1 MSFTNYGNK
10 YKFKALNRGGS
21 KSIVKLQYKKKDGT
35 WSNTIES
42 ETYGNETPEDVR
54 RRMENNN
61 NKEYRIVKDNKFSET
76 SLEELHKLRGELAEK
91 ENHLQILNT
100 WYNNERDDKSRKGI
114 LKDIKSVELKIK
126 EIKNK
131 MTDIKNK
138 ARLKDSMDM
147 LKLMGWTTDAD
158 PFGVVYREGD
168 FKIKYNQKED
178 SYELYFNSIYYNT
191 YHTLAQAK
199 QEIEKYKE
207 RKKLRGKDS
216 CGEKVYTKG
225 ESTDGCKDGGPG
237 SGIKGHTGGEPMARL
252 SKKWTPEN
260 INHIMRNPHLYREEV
275 VEEAARKALE
285 NKGLLK
291 KAKDDADPDIQY
303 KEFMANKKK
312 PLTYSEGKKL
322 LEEAKKAGIHQ
333 DYLKGME
340 RGLASLKD
348 DDATEM
354 GSFEQLGQ
362 NHETE
367 AMEPEEHPVLAQDAY
382 NRSDWENVER
392 HPWTIKELEYQ
403 IGTIRSRLEMNKKNI
418 VALRQ
423 MVNSGNYGSLT
434 KADLRKEEADYEA
447 NQMKIKQLVSMLQR
461 AKGQKDS
468 MISEVLNPL
477 KESWSKIKELSTED
491 ASNPDWNV
499 GNFDWNVSNFNG
511 QWYITK
517 NGQKFKGPFP
527 SMEEAARY
535 LDGHKWELEYKL
547 GKSKTEDSDPRIAE
561 ANKLINLFGG
571 VK

>member
-1 MSFTNYGNK
+1 MIN
-10 YKFKALNRGGS
+10 
-21 KSIVKLQYKKKDGT
+21 
-35 WSNTIES
+35 
-42 ETYGNETPEDVR
+42 
-54 RRMENNN
+54 
-61 NKEYRIVKDNKFSET
+61 DNKFIET

-100 WYNNERDDKSRKGI
+100 WYNNERDDRSRKGI

-138 ARLKDSMDM
+138 AHLKDSMDM
-147 LKLMGWTTDAD
+147 LKLMGWTTD
-158 PFGVVYREGD
+158 
-168 FKIKYNQKED
+168 
-178 SYELYFNSIYYNT
+178 
-191 YHTLAQAK
+191 
-199 QEIEKYKE
+199 
-207 RKKLRGKDS
+207 S

-225 ESTDGCKDGGPG
+225 ESTEDECKDGGPG

-252 SKKWTPEN
+252 SKKWTTEN
-260 INHIMRNPHLYREEV
+260 INHILRNPHLYREEV

-285 NKGLLK
+285 NKSLLK
-291 KAKDDADPDIQY
+291 KAEDDDPDIQY

-348 DDATEM
+348 DAGDRLISPSYTDTQLEKMTSEELEYIINKPKEYTYLTRSDAKKILEKRHQNLKDDDATEM

-367 AMEPEEHPVLAQDAY
+367 AMEPEEHPVLAQDGSFSTVADVRY
-382 NRSDWENVER
+382 EKSNGDTKWVVRMSHDGRFVGLEIQQGK
-392 HPWTIKELEYQ
+392 IKLPATYFDSLED
-403 IGTIRSRLEMNKKNI
+403 GKRWVDS
-418 VALRQ
+418 
-423 MVNSGNYGSLT
+423 
-434 KADLRKEEADYEA
+434 
-447 NQMKIKQLVSMLQR
+447 QMKTSMLQR

-491 ASNPDWNV
+491 AIPTDWDV
-499 GNFDWNVSNFNG
+499 GLFDG
-511 QWYITK
+511 KWYITR
-517 NGQKFKGPFP
+517 NGRKVKGPFS
-527 SMEEAARY
+527 SMKAAENY
-535 LDGHKWELEYKL
+535 LENSKMYLEDVSTKDASWRVESTQGTVDYKL
-547 GKSKTEDSDPRIAE
+547 YNYKEGKYDIDVGQAEPGEWDWTVWEGTGVWDTGSARSLAAAKSQALASLAEAKRRSAKDSDPKVAE
-561 ANKLINLFGG
+561 ANKLISLFGG